1 MGDMNAR
8 SFALFDYRTI
18 VWGTCIIVSAIILW
32 MNCSAGLT
40 TGYIGGICQHGL
52 GLVDIVLL
60 IFAAPLYMIMLLVM
74 AGLLNGGIKFW

>member
-1 MGDMNAR
+1 
-8 SFALFDYRTI
+8 
-18 VWGTCIIVSAIILW
+18 